1 MSLMQRN
8 FEVGNY
14 NLDTK
19 NRGTH
24 DPLGPHT
31 QTESHKT
38 RC

>member
-8 FEVGNY
+8 FEVGNHSLAAKT
-14 NLDTK
+14 LDTY
-19 NRGTH
+19 GL
-24 DPLGPHT
+24 LGPHT